1 VQPRRRAAGLSKK
14 PHDSPGA
21 VSSLQCL
28 RSCAALEGQPARRR
42 PQPVSLSARA
52 CQERA
57 CDAGRRAGGVVR
69 GSSDP
74 ARSGTPSTG
83 VPAAPTPL
91 AARLADP
98 VRPAAADAGVAAR
111 AGTSTAAG
119 FGAGDGGSGGGGGVA
134 GGSGGASVRLNTRG
148 ATARPV
154 PARR

>member
-1 VQPRRRAAGLSKK
+1 LEPGLL
-14 PHDSPGA
+14 G
-21 VSSLQCL
+21 
-28 RSCAALEGQPARRR
+28 G
-42 PQPVSLSARA
+42 PVSLGARA

-83 VPAAPTPL
+83 VPTAPDPL

-98 VRPAAADAGVAAR
+98 ARPAAADAGAAAC
-111 AGTSTAAG
+111 AGASTAAG
-119 FGAGDGGSGGGGGVA
+119 SGAGDGGGGGGGGGVA
-134 GGSGGASVRLNTRG
+134 GGSGGASVKLNARG
-148 ATARPV
+148 AIARPV